1 MKPVLL
7 FFLSFEVILQITQF
21 NVAGEN
27 TTDRVTSTSTEP
39 QWLKTLRANISR
51 SVQHYGY
58 QDAGPHIR
66 RMVEDAENSSNL
78 LLRVKGTSS
87 VEFRPLLRSKHR
99 KTVTESELSLQAP
112 PWLEELQ
119 TFVKSI
125 VQFFG
130 KDKVLQMLEPTIKVI
145 QETYDVKIADVDI
158 DQYGNVQIAFVY
170 NDESMPAER

>member
-78 LLRVKGTSS
+78 LLRVKVT
-87 VEFRPLLRSKHR
+87 EN
-99 KTVTESELSLQAP
+99 VTESELSLQAP

>member
-1 MKPVLL
+1 MMHRLL
-7 FFLSFEVILQITQF
+7 FL
-21 NVAGEN
+21 A
-27 TTDRVTSTSTEP
+27 TDRVTSTSTEP

-66 RMVEDAENSSNL
+66 RMVE
-78 LLRVKGTSS
+78 
-87 VEFRPLLRSKHR
+87 
-99 KTVTESELSLQAP
+99 ELSLQAP

-158 DQYGNVQIAFVY
+158 DQYGKLLFVTSSLNTILCTVQRCI
-170 NDESMPAER
+170 NPG